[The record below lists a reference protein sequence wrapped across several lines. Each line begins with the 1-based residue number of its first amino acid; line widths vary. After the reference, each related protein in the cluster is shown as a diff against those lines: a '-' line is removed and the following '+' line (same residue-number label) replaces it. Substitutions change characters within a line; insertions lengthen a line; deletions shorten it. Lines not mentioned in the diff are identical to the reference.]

1 MLLKKHTHKMHE
13 KFKKIVFLCER
24 TTNDTNILTTG
35 QEERTKIMF
44 LLFMQKSLK
53 SFFFLTIFVNKTYN
67 QYGIQVK
74 KIKHLFLSLHFVC
87 Y

>member
-1 MLLKKHTHKMHE
+1 M
-13 KFKKIVFLCER
+13 FLCER

-35 QEERTKIMF
+35 QEEKTKKNVSTLHEKII
-44 LLFMQKSLK
+44 KI
-53 SFFFLTIFVNKTYN
+53 FFLSNNLRQQNFN

-74 KIKHLFLSLHFVC
+74 KIKHLFLGLHFVC